1 MPPRPHPSG
10 RPRCNACIRYKN
22 KCFRE
27 LPRCRACVRA
37 NRECVYEPEEE
48 DPPPPPQQPVAYPAP
63 AGIRQPRD
71 FPTEWGTD
79 ESDLTDPPSRQRS
92 PPGARDPRR
101 TRLLGSLLEGPRI
114 GQKRQASPPE
124 LDPLEE
130 RRKRAGRLQEELD
143 AEMKAIQ
150 DMETQREKVAQRD
163 AQPPSAMGS
172 SMKQRREAYPEH
184 NRNLPGRKGES
195 IFHSWHA
202 LLPHPFHIIT
212 TMCILYGALYA
223 SPYCSYSK
231 RTLSAFGFPC
241 ACFVRS
247 AVCHRLYVPSTHTL
261 LKANCHF
268 YLSAYSCTTHRPHIS
283 PVRTQD
289 LCLYFYVPII
299 ERVPSVENNSSDSDD
314 TVVPG
319 YKADGADYPPP
330 LQIVRLLKQKWNQHF
345 SLALLRD
352 VYCARMATSRQTGK
366 ALSSSSNEYV
376 DKSLPELEMS
386 YDEWNQ
392 AVWHFKPLLRKY
404 LPHYLECWTIHFNY
418 IDSRPTRSTQWSL
431 WLEYCINVRQ
441 QTRVNRKIDV
451 TVFQHSV
458 WNDILASTLI
468 RQKNAITNA
477 SGGLSSRLATVSDSS
492 NHQNSSRSSSY
503 WSKHNGMSSSNTA
516 SGRCFRCGVEGH
528 NTPECKASSQA
539 NGKPF
544 SIQPTSDKNWT
555 LNGEPFC

>member
-184 NRNLPGRKGES
+184 NRNLPGRK
-195 IFHSWHA
+195 
-202 LLPHPFHIIT
+202 
-212 TMCILYGALYA
+212 
-223 SPYCSYSK
+223 
-231 RTLSAFGFPC
+231 
-241 ACFVRS
+241 
-247 AVCHRLYVPSTHTL
+247 
-261 LKANCHF
+261 
-268 YLSAYSCTTHRPHIS
+268 
-283 PVRTQD
+283 
-289 LCLYFYVPII
+289 

-392 AVWHFKPLLRKY
+392 AEQAEHLIAEAAAQSQLQTPAPSVSPAALSSSSLSIST
-404 LPHYLECWTIHFNY
+404 LGS
-418 IDSRPTRSTQWSL
+418 IDSGS
-431 WLEYCINVRQ
+431 
-441 QTRVNRKIDV
+441 
-451 TVFQHSV
+451 
-458 WNDILASTLI
+458 
-468 RQKNAITNA
+468 
-477 SGGLSSRLATVSDSS
+477 
-492 NHQNSSRSSSY
+492 SSSY
-503 WSKHNGMSSSNTA
+503 VFPPPAQSAAQGYEPDLDSDEPSQQPESPRTPRRTRQGRPSTLTAPSRPVRPSTDSERPDSLEPESSPTVARQRGASPFPSVASLGLRTGSAFGQQHTSFPVGPKTPSSLALAAASVPVGSMSISDALAQIHSLCGGQFYDDGRPKPEVEYRRNFIFATLGLSDEQIASLWANHLVYDGPAHNWYETLVASATGKAAAQKWSTLQPEIEKRWPTPARDAKATA
-516 SGRCFRCGVEGH
+516 RRH
-528 NTPECKASSQA
+528 
-539 NGKPF
+539 
-544 SIQPTSDKNWT
+544 
-555 LNGEPFC
+555 